1 MTPPS
6 RPGRLFRRLWRT
18 LADTRGGVAAT
29 FALALPVIVVIAV
42 GAIELS
48 SLTADKSAMQAA
60 ADNAALMAAKEL
72 SVSSADAVVERSKA
86 FVTAELSGKLPQYT
100 LKADASVSA
109 DPAQVTVELV
119 ANRPSFFVN
128 LLPPGGFTIRVRS
141 VAASMGSAP
150 LCVLAHGVDKSL
162 LTVDLSLIKVKAGEN
177 GPGLF
182 LEGDSR
188 MEAPA
193 CLVQSNDDL
202 TVTSSAR
209 LVAAV
214 ARAAGLARGSI
225 TPSGE
230 SSAPIITD
238 PFSDYDLSIP
248 ESCPKDS
255 PPKLKISGAETLPAG
270 VHCGGIELD
279 EDAVF
284 TLAPGEHYFIGD
296 VKVQKNSQL
305 LGKDVV
311 LVFDKNS
318 KFEFRDNSRISLE
331 GRKTGKLAGFVVI
344 TTRDNIRD
352 FHMDSGRIEEM
363 LGTIYIPSAR
373 LVIEG
378 TQKVAQQS
386 DWTVIIAKQVN
397 LKGSPSLVVNAN
409 YATSNVPVPVGVG
422 PSAGAQLVR

>member
-1 MTPPS
+1 M
-6 RPGRLFRRLWRT
+6 
-18 LADTRGGVAAT
+18 ADTRGGVAAT
-29 FALALPVIVVIAV
+29 FALALPVIVVIAI

-48 SLTADKSAMQAA
+48 SLSADKSAMQAA

-72 SVSSADAVVERSKA
+72 SVSSADAVIERSKA
-86 FVTAELSGKLPQYT
+86 FVTAELSGKMPEYKLV
-100 LKADASVSA
+100 ADTSVSA
-109 DPAQVTVELV
+109 DPAEVTVELV

-150 LCVLAHGVDKSL
+150 LCVLAHGVDKAL
-162 LTVDLSLIKVKAGEN
+162 LSVDLSLIKVKAGEN

-182 LEGDSR
+182 LEGNSR
-188 MEAPA
+188 MVAPA

-202 TVTSSAR
+202 TVGSSAR

-214 ARAAGLARGSI
+214 ARASGLARGSI
-225 TPSGE
+225 TPAGE

-248 ESCPKDS
+248 ETCPPNT
-255 PPKLKISGAETLPAG
+255 PPKVKISGSETLPAG
-270 VHCGGIELD
+270 VHCGGLELD
-279 EDAVF
+279 QQAVL
-284 TLAPGEHYFIGD
+284 TLAPGEHYFVGD
-296 VKVQKNSQL
+296 VKVKGDAQFT
-305 LGKDVV
+305 GKDVV
-311 LVFDKNS
+311 LVFDKAS
-318 KFEFRDNSRISLE
+318 KFEFRNNSRVSLE

-344 TTRDNIRD
+344 TTRDNVRD
-352 FHMDSGRIEEM
+352 FNMDSGRIEEM

-378 TQKVAQQS
+378 TQSVAEES